1 MVMNGKKV
9 NCEMAFSHLV
19 NEVRNGVMASVHS
32 HYPSMEWED
41 VEDIFQDACCVMW
54 GKWQDGNIEWKKEG
68 FAKMMY
74 VICRNLASHNVRKQ
88 KDASLDESHLQ
99 IAETHD
105 EVGEERLMLLYMV
118 MQQASKK
125 DQELMEMYYMKDWSL
140 KKIAEVMGYKNDKV
154 AKNMKCKAMKRLKDA
169 CMKAM
174 QTDPAMQGSQTAT
187 PTSADSTLSHTY
199 YIEEKAA

>member
-9 NCEMAFSHLV
+9 SSEMAFSHLV
-19 NEVRNGVMASVHS
+19 DEVRNGVMASVHS
-32 HYPSMEWED
+32 HYPCMEWED
-41 VEDIFQDACCVMW
+41 VEDVFQDACCVMW
-54 GKWQDGNIEWKKEG
+54 RKWKDGNIEWKKEG

-88 KDASLDESHLQ
+88 KDASLNESHLQ
-99 IAETHD
+99 IAETYD
-105 EVGEERLMLLYMV
+105 EVGEERLMLLYTV

-140 KKIAEVMGYKNDKV
+140 NKIAEEMGYKNGNV

-174 QTDPAMQGSQTAT
+174 QAGPVLQESPTAT
-187 PTSADSTLSHTY
+187 PASVDAHLSHTY
-199 YIEEKAA
+199 YIDEKAA